1 MSNVWLQLL
10 AGLYPSIH
18 PSSILLQVKSKPLRP
33 TVMPVP
39 NHLVPCSHANPCYS
53 SSSRLITSRL
63 ISSHPS
69 PASSAHVLRL
79 FRLTHTCPTRCRCY
93 PRHPSATHRRPRKR
107 EKKGEEVKN
116 KELVEMERVWGE
128 AFGFFYLASSVDD
141 AVDQGAGIEVQ
152 QDLILRCLL
161 SPFPWY
167 SLVAVFVLVLP
178 RCCNVPPVM
187 SSIPRCSCH
196 IRHGN

>member
-18 PSSILLQVKSKPLRP
+18 PSSIILQVKSKPLHP

-53 SSSRLITSRL
+53 SSSRL

-79 FRLTHTCPTRCRCY
+79 FRLTHTCPTHCRRY
-93 PRHPSATHRRPRKR
+93 PRHPPATHRRPQER
-107 EKKGEEVKN
+107 EKKGKKVK

-128 AFGFFYLASSVDD
+128 ASGFFYLASSVDD
-141 AVDQGAGIEVQ
+141 AGDQGVGVEV
-152 QDLILRCLL
+152 
-161 SPFPWY
+161 
-167 SLVAVFVLVLP
+167 
-178 RCCNVPPVM
+178 
-187 SSIPRCSCH
+187 
-196 IRHGN
+196 